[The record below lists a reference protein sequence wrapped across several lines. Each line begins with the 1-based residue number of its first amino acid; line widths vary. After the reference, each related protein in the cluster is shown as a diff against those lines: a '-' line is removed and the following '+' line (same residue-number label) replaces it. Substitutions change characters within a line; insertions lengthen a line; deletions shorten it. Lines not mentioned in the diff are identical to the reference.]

1 MCNQGGIIAVNGF
14 IYDFNVT
21 PIQVVTV
28 ISNLKRDNKR
38 TPQQYLQKQSE
49 SGFSGE
55 LEKAM
60 EELQPT
66 DFHTVTYNSKSQ
78 LQPFFYTARR
88 DYTI

>member
-14 IYDFNVT
+14 MNDFNVT
-21 PIQVVTV
+21 QIQMVTV

-38 TPQQYLQKQSE
+38 TPEQNLHKKNEAS
-49 SGFSGE
+49 FAGE
-55 LEKAM
+55 LEKAI